1 MSSLDQIRESIE
13 ARLAELNTE
22 LASLQAARAAL
33 DGEQTIGTTAAA
45 STNSTAKPR
54 RRRTPTVASTGRDRA
69 SPTTTTDGDRASAAA
84 AAPGQA
90 SSRSTVPASKPR
102 RRTQTKPART
112 EKPVEV
118 LLAGKLEAM
127 LREAKDGLS
136 AIAISKR
143 SSAGYNQVLGL
154 LRRLESA
161 GEVRRTGTRRTTV
174 WRLITDEERI
184 AQRAAE
190 LETRIAK
197 PGSAP
202 VGR

>member
-1 MSSLDQIRESIE
+1 M
-13 ARLAELNTE
+13 
-22 LASLQAARAAL
+22 
-33 DGEQTIGTTAAA
+33 
-45 STNSTAKPR
+45 
-54 RRRTPTVASTGRDRA
+54 
-69 SPTTTTDGDRASAAA
+69 
-84 AAPGQA
+84 
-90 SSRSTVPASKPR
+90 
-102 RRTQTKPART
+102 
-112 EKPVEV
+112 